1 MPSPLAGRMVG
12 PFQVGLGE
20 NKVSAMW
27 VIQRQ
32 VRGRWLG
39 EVKSQLSPCSHCL
52 PRTSYLC
59 SSSPSC
65 CVADC
70 CSVAQL
76 CPTLCDPHGLQ
87 HATLPLP
94 LPSLRVCSNS
104 CPLSIQPS
112 HPLSTPSPP
121 PDICPQSFPA
131 SGSFPESQLFASD
144 CQSIGASASV
154 LPMNVQG

>member
-1 MPSPLAGRMVG
+1 MPSPLAGRMAG

-27 VIQRQ
+27 VIQGQ

-39 EVKSQLSPCSHCL
+39 EGKSQLSPCSHCL
-52 PRTSYLC
+52 PRTSHLC

-76 CPTLCDPHGLQ
+76 CLTLCGPMDCSTPHFPFLY
-87 HATLPLP
+87 H
-94 LPSLRVCSNS
+94 
-104 CPLSIQPS
+104 LSEFAQTHVHCTS
-112 HPLSTPSPP
+112 SHHPLSTPFPP

-131 SGSFPESQLFASD
+131 SESFPESQLFASD
-144 CQSIGASASV
+144 CQNIGAPTSV